1 MMQSRSMLLQHTTAD
16 EDSIYAVSSRRP
28 SNALV
33 RSSFQ
38 SQTQP
43 QPTVSEDHASRYCP
57 PTQTRFSG
65 TRHDHQVKSQ
75 RLSKLRSI
83 PMTSPHRAPTISP
96 LLIIM
101 RHLQPSPLEPTLD
114 IKPLIRLR
122 AIQNRL
128 IATHTLRHIIQ
139 SLNNPQS
146 QLLPLLVLRDRN
158 ILDMP
163 DQSQIV
169 NTTSPIIVS
178 KPSLP

>member
-1 MMQSRSMLLQHTTAD
+1 
-16 EDSIYAVSSRRP
+16 
-28 SNALV
+28 
-33 RSSFQ
+33 
-38 SQTQP
+38 
-43 QPTVSEDHASRYCP
+43 
-57 PTQTRFSG
+57 
-65 TRHDHQVKSQ
+65 
-75 RLSKLRSI
+75 
-83 PMTSPHRAPTISP
+83 
-96 LLIIM
+96 M

-128 IATHTLRHIIQ
+128 IAAHTLRHIIQ

-163 DQSQIV
+163 NQPQIV
-169 NTTSPIIVS
+169 DTTSPIIVS